1 MHRETPLLF
10 SATAIILFLK
20 VDHMNIS
27 DLMKQAQQFQE
38 KLATVQNELGNKR
51 VTGSAGAGMVT
62 VTLNG
67 KSEVLEL
74 TIEKALVQPENIQIL
89 QDLIIAAVNDGLG
102 KAKDLGK
109 TEMTRITGG
118 LNIPG
123 LL

>member
-1 MHRETPLLF
+1 
-10 SATAIILFLK
+10 
-20 VDHMNIS
+20 MNIG

-38 KLATVQNELGNKR
+38 RLATVQNDLGDKR

-67 KSEVLEL
+67 KGEL
-74 TIEKALVQPENIQIL
+74 LDLTLEKALMQPENTQMV

-109 TEMTRITGG
+109 TEMARITGG

-123 LL
+123 LF